1 MMERVKGEFRLE
13 KREKLRLKTLVEG
26 LFAEGESLYDF
37 PLRMSY
43 RVLSPSE
50 LESSFRCGTP
60 EGIGRLQM
68 LITVPKRKRKRA
80 VDRVL
85 LRRRIREAYRLNRG
99 ALRAAV
105 EQNPEIATL
114 SMAFVFIHSDNA
126 DYALI
131 EKKMKRL
138 LHKLEERIR
147 SKSGSITEPHA
158 CPNSRECGA
167 DADSVEMAQ
176 NGISE
181 G

>member
-1 MMERVKGEFRLE
+1 MMERVKGEFRLG

-147 SKSGSITEPHA
+147 SNSEKSID
-158 CPNSRECGA
+158 NIA
-167 DADSVEMAQ
+167 DATRREDSQDYTSAEKRS
-176 NGISE
+176 NDE
-181 G
+181 